1 MFAIFVK
8 YVVVVEVDI
17 EVEGAGIEVE
27 EVHMVEVRMV
37 EEQVEEDTFEV
48 VVEAYKYLYVV
59 MEELLQVEHKVVVAE
74 RLDFDM
80 DLEEYMY

>member
-74 RLDFDM
+74 RLDFGM
-80 DLEEYMY
+80 DLEAYMY

>member
-1 MFAIFVK
+1 MLVIFGK

-27 EVHMVEVRMV
+27 EVHMVE
-37 EEQVEEDTFEV
+37 EQVEEDTFE

-74 RLDFDM
+74 RLDFGM
-80 DLEEYMY
+80 DLEAYMY

>member
-1 MFAIFVK
+1 MFVIFGK

-17 EVEGAGIEVE
+17 EVE
-27 EVHMVEVRMV
+27 EVHMVEEQVEEVHMV
-37 EEQVEEDTFEV
+37 EEQVEEDTFE

-74 RLDFDM
+74 RLDFGM
-80 DLEEYMY
+80 DLEAYMY

>member
-1 MFAIFVK
+1 MFVIFGK

-27 EVHMVEVRMV
+27 EVHMVE
-37 EEQVEEDTFEV
+37 EQVEEDTFE

-59 MEELLQVEHKVVVAE
+59 MEELLQVEHKVEVVVAE

-80 DLEEYMY
+80 DLEAYMY

>member
-59 MEELLQVEHKVVVAE
+59 MEELLQLEHKVVVAE